1 MNHKKVAEEVVKAI
15 GGKENVNSLTHCVTR
30 LRFKLKDEQMP
41 KKEEVEKIDGVMQVI
56 QKGGQYQ
63 VVIGNQVEPVYK
75 EAIKLIGEETGE
87 AEQKQEDNNVKLFDK
102 LTATISGIFIP
113 ILGPFAATGL
123 LKGILTILTVTG
135 VLNAEMDTYKVLN
148 AIADT
153 LFYFFPIILGSSAAK
168 QFKMNQYLGMAIG
181 GAMVYPTIIEIA
193 SKGAPINFLGLP
205 MNLMNYSSSVFPVI
219 VAVFVASKLEAAL
232 NKITPQAVKFFL
244 VPLVVLVVMVPVTFI
259 VVGPVLTFVSQL
271 LSQGTMFLYNLSPI
285 VAGLLLGGTW
295 ILIIMFG
302 LHWAFIPIFINN
314 FMTVHYDVIN
324 GLLGANQFAIAGAAI
339 AIAIK
344 AKDSELKSLSF
355 STGAACLLGI
365 SEPALYGVLIPLKKP
380 LIMAI
385 IAGSIGGAFA
395 GLLNTKIY
403 AFGMSGIFGIPGA
416 INPAGIDSGFYG
428 YVGSMVIGFI
438 VGFIITFLWGYSNK
452 EKAK

>member
-15 GGKENVNSLTHCVTR
+15 GGEENVNSLTHCVTR
-30 LRFKLKDEQMP
+30 LRFKLKNEQIP

-75 EAIKLIGEETGE
+75 EVIKLIGEQTGQS
-87 AEQKQEDNNVKLFDK
+87 EQKEEEKNVKLFDK

-113 ILGPFAATGL
+113 ILGLLAATGL
-123 LKGILTILTVTG
+123 LKGILTISMVVG
-135 VLNAEMDTYKVLN
+135 VLNPEMDTYKVFN

-219 VAVFVASKLEAAL
+219 IAVFVASKLEIAL
-232 NKITPQAVKFFL
+232 NKIIPQAVKFFL
-244 VPLVVLVVMVPVTFI
+244 VPLVVLVIMVPVTFLI
-259 VVGPVLTFVSQL
+259 VGPVLTFISQL
-271 LSQGTMFLYNLSPI
+271 LSQGTMLIYNFSPI
-285 VAGLLLGGTW
+285 IAGLLLGGTW
-295 ILIIMFG
+295 ILIVMFG

-314 FMTVHYDVIN
+314 FMTLHYDVIN
-324 GLLGANQFAIAGAAI
+324 GLLGANQFAMAGVVL

-344 AKDSELKSLSF
+344 AKDSELKSLSL
-355 STGAACLLGI
+355 STGATCLLGV

-385 IAGSIGGAFA
+385 VAGSIGGAFA
-395 GLLNTKIY
+395 GFLNTKLY
-403 AFGMSGIFGIPGA
+403 AFGMPGIFAIPSA
-416 INPAGIDSGFYG
+416 INPGGMDSGFYG

-438 VGFIITFLWGYSNK
+438 VGFILTFLWVYSNK
-452 EKAK
+452 EKAN